1 MHAPIL
7 YVYIHIS
14 NQAFLSFHHPLCIMA
29 MDLYARSPFCLSIYL
44 ETLDKM
50 SLTVLYKIF
59 ASGRVTRIPSLLAKT
74 LSHEREVI

>member
-1 MHAPIL
+1 
-7 YVYIHIS
+7 
-14 NQAFLSFHHPLCIMA
+14 MA

-44 ETLDKM
+44 ETPDKM